1 MRDLED
7 KTFLLLLAAVSIAFL
22 WILWPFS
29 GAIVWGT
36 VLAIVFTP
44 LYRALLRSM
53 RQRESLA
60 ALLAITLILL
70 IVILPLTFILTLVV
84 REAAGLY
91 GRIEAGEWD
100 LADVFRRAFAALP
113 SWAAEVL
120 DQFGLSDFGA
130 VQQRV
135 TAALARASQLLA
147 ATAVSVGQNTL
158 DFIVSVFVAL
168 YLLFFLLRDGARLTA
183 RIRQAVPLRP
193 DQQHELLERFATVI
207 RATIKGTVLV
217 AAVQGALGG
226 IIFWALGIPSS
237 LLWGAVMAVL
247 SLLPAVGAALVWL
260 PVGLYFLVTG
270 AVWQG
275 IALLAYGIVV
285 ISSVDNFL
293 RPLLVGKD
301 TQMPDYLV
309 LMSTLGGLAVFGVN
323 GLIIGPVIA
332 AMFIAAWDLFT
343 AERLAM
349 PDDPPL
355 PPEQR

>member
-1 MRDLED
+1 MRNLED

-36 VLAIVFTP
+36 VFAIVFTP
-44 LYRALLRSM
+44 LYRRLLRSM
-53 RQRESLA
+53 GQRETLA
-60 ALLAITLILL
+60 ALLAVTLILL
-70 IVILPLTFILTLVV
+70 IVILPLTLILSLVV
-84 REAAGLY
+84 REAAGVY

-100 LADVFRRAFAALP
+100 LAHVFRRVFEALP
-113 SWAAEVL
+113 SWVTDIL
-120 DQFGLSDFGA
+120 DQFGLSNFGA
-130 VQQRV
+130 VQQRL
-135 TAALARASQLLA
+135 TAALARGSQLLA
-147 ATAVSVGQNTL
+147 VAAVSVGQNTL

-168 YLLFFLLRDGARLTA
+168 YLLFFLLRDGAGLAA
-183 RIRQAVPLRP
+183 RIRQAVPLRQ
-193 DQQHELLERFATVI
+193 DQQQQLFERFATVI
-207 RATIKGTVLV
+207 RATIKGTILV
-217 AAVQGALGG
+217 AAAQGALGG
-226 IIFWALGIPSS
+226 VIFWALGIRSS

-247 SLLPAVGAALVWL
+247 SLLPAIGAALVWL
-260 PVGLYFLVTG
+260 PVSLYFLAIG

-275 IALLAYGIVV
+275 IALLAFGILV
-285 ISSVDNFL
+285 ISSIDNFL

-309 LMSTLGGLAVFGVN
+309 LIATLGGIAVFGVN

-343 AERLAM
+343 AERVAKREG
-349 PDDPPL
+349 PP

>member
-7 KTFLLLLAAVSIAFL
+7 KTFLLLLAAVSTAFL
-22 WILWPFS
+22 CILWPFS

-36 VLAIVFTP
+36 VFAIVFTP

-53 RQRESLA
+53 GQRESLA
-60 ALLAITLILL
+60 ALIAVTLILL
-70 IVILPLTFILTLVV
+70 IVILPLTLILTLVF
-84 REAAGLY
+84 REAAAVY

-100 LADVFRRAFAALP
+100 LAHFFRRAFEALP
-113 SWAAEVL
+113 SWAAETL
-120 DQFGLSDFGA
+120 DQLGLSDFGA
-130 VQQRV
+130 VQQRL
-135 TAALARASQLLA
+135 TAALARGSQLLA
-147 ATAVSVGQNTL
+147 VTAVSVGQNTL
-158 DFIVSVFVAL
+158 DFLVSCFIAL
-168 YLLFFLLRDGARLTA
+168 YLLFFLLRDGARLAA

-193 DQQHELLERFATVI
+193 DQQQQLFDRFATVI
-207 RATIKGTVLV
+207 RATIKGTILV
-217 AAVQGALGG
+217 AAAQGALGG
-226 IIFWALGIPSS
+226 VIFWALGIPSS

-260 PVGLYFLVTG
+260 PVGLYFLATG

-275 IALLAYGIVV
+275 IALIAYGILV

-309 LMSTLGGLAVFGVN
+309 LISTLGGIAVFGVN
-323 GLIIGPVIA
+323 GLVIGPVIA

-343 AERLAM
+343 AERLA
-349 PDDPPL
+349 PRDERPSG
-355 PPEQR
+355 